1 MKTNLKIKVG
11 TPLRAVCGRLSE
23 GSLPLA
29 ILLLWSLTSFGQSL
43 NNGTPIRISG
53 DSSARYVPA
62 EVDSNTMQTV
72 QFVRGDFV
80 TFEVGLF
87 DRGIFRSNTIAQF
100 TNVTLQLFTEQ
111 NSTNAPLMAE
121 SITNGTANWNTNCQL
136 ANWTNGD
143 TVASTNWNAQF
154 IFSNAQTSFT
164 LNSQAS
170 QLYWL
175 RIFATTTNAVP
186 RVVTYL
192 ESPITVWDGP
202 ISPDYIA
209 PGWPL
214 GIYVNL
220 LGQLLSPTNFF
231 VVNSNLMNKSVSGGG
246 GGGSGTVTSVSGD
259 GSVETGTI
267 TSSGTFGLGTASANV
282 FLGGPVSGSSATLS
296 LRAINQQD
304 LPSITLT
311 NDNAGNA
318 TFEASIAAATLT
330 NLSQNFGVTAAG
342 TTTSSNY
349 VVTGSGIT
357 NISGE
362 GGKYWALDNQGQYDG
377 MDIVAAGAVDF
388 VSEGIYNFGVDT
400 IGDHTATVQAG
411 LFNGSGAG
419 LTALVPTALTGSG
432 TIPQA
437 ALPAGVVTNGNVA
450 TATILAT
457 NSSLGTGITVY
468 SDGALLFSSNF
479 LTVASFTNNAWTV
492 GSLTNLMNWLT
503 NTVSGYVPG
512 AVLQVSAGGVLQ
524 WSISLPVGL
533 FSGVLITNATLT
545 NTVSIN
551 VATLEAGTLI
561 VTNKLT
567 NAALS
572 ASEPVFTD
580 ANSALTSQAVI
591 PTANLGSGTANSGTA
606 LMGNQSYAPMT
617 NLTGNANQISI
628 TAGVVGLING
638 FHSTNAN
645 LGTPFTTNLTETA
658 NLTVKGSSSL
668 DNGATFTDGTGD
680 WTMVRGAWGSPTT
693 GGLLATGGVLATLYT
708 NATLNFGVTAS
719 GTVVSSNLLVKS
731 SASIATNLNVS
742 TEVVT
747 NKLTNSILTVSELVG
762 TDANDAL
769 TSVSIGSGLSLS
781 GGTLTAPGTG
791 GTVTFVTFTGDGI
804 VDQSSPSSAV
814 TTSGTVTASVLS
826 QSANMFL
833 AGPISGAS
841 APSSFRD
848 LDQQDLPSMVIT
860 NKNTITATILATN
873 STLGSGITFYSDGSI
888 LFSSNFLT
896 IAAYTN
902 GGWTIGSLTNEAYRL
917 TNTIAASQ
925 GYVLQY
931 QGGALQWI
939 NTNWMGSGGGG
950 SFSGNANQFGVL
962 GGVEAI
968 IPGALVTN
976 LTGYGATSFG
986 AGAMQINSVGNIST
1000 SGTLSISGSSSF
1012 DNGNFTTDG
1021 SGDLTW
1027 VSVTNANHTFGVDSS
1042 GKVTASNLVV
1052 QANAT
1057 IATNLNVSTMVVT
1070 NKLTNRV
1077 LTASEPVF
1085 SDANDAL
1092 SSQATIAATFLPT
1105 ASTSALGVGEAD
1117 GATIGASAGV
1127 FSVLQGGNT
1136 NNAIN
1141 ETNVQSTNL
1150 VFTWTTNALNTGN
1163 FTTGSGGTGTG
1174 AAVTNWALYFST
1186 NAFQS
1191 FVSNNICVG
1200 SNLVGVVN
1208 GLNYLDLFLR
1218 NTNALVYF
1226 LYFYGMNTNN
1236 WNGGVLWSNV
1246 TGKIITNLYPLPPTK
1261 GYYHFHCTFL
1271 GTNYYSNAVW
1281 EVTSPGG

>member
-1 MKTNLKIKVG
+1 
-11 TPLRAVCGRLSE
+11 
-23 GSLPLA
+23 
-29 ILLLWSLTSFGQSL
+29 
-43 NNGTPIRISG
+43 
-53 DSSARYVPA
+53 
-62 EVDSNTMQTV
+62 
-72 QFVRGDFV
+72 
-80 TFEVGLF
+80 
-87 DRGIFRSNTIAQF
+87 
-100 TNVTLQLFTEQ
+100 
-111 NSTNAPLMAE
+111 
-121 SITNGTANWNTNCQL
+121 
-136 ANWTNGD
+136 
-143 TVASTNWNAQF
+143 
-154 IFSNAQTSFT
+154 
-164 LNSQAS
+164 
-170 QLYWL
+170 
-175 RIFATTTNAVP
+175 
-186 RVVTYL
+186 
-192 ESPITVWDGP
+192 
-202 ISPDYIA
+202 
-209 PGWPL
+209 
-214 GIYVNL
+214 
-220 LGQLLSPTNFF
+220 
-231 VVNSNLMNKSVSGGG
+231 
-246 GGGSGTVTSVSGD
+246 
-259 GSVETGTI
+259 
-267 TSSGTFGLGTASANV
+267 
-282 FLGGPVSGSSATLS
+282 
-296 LRAINQQD
+296 
-304 LPSITLT
+304 
-311 NDNAGNA
+311 
-318 TFEASIAAATLT
+318 
-330 NLSQNFGVTAAG
+330 
-342 TTTSSNY
+342 
-349 VVTGSGIT
+349 
-357 NISGE
+357 
-362 GGKYWALDNQGQYDG
+362 
-377 MDIVAAGAVDF
+377 
-388 VSEGIYNFGVDT
+388 
-400 IGDHTATVQAG
+400 
-411 LFNGSGAG
+411 
-419 LTALVPTALTGSG
+419 
-432 TIPQA
+432 
-437 ALPAGVVTNGNVA
+437 
-450 TATILAT
+450 
-457 NSSLGTGITVY
+457 
-468 SDGALLFSSNF
+468 
-479 LTVASFTNNAWTV
+479 
-492 GSLTNLMNWLT
+492 
-503 NTVSGYVPG
+503 
-512 AVLQVSAGGVLQ
+512 
-524 WSISLPVGL
+524 
-533 FSGVLITNATLT
+533 
-545 NTVSIN
+545 
-551 VATLEAGTLI
+551 
-561 VTNKLT
+561 
-567 NAALS
+567 
-572 ASEPVFTD
+572 
-580 ANSALTSQAVI
+580 
-591 PTANLGSGTANSGTA
+591 
-606 LMGNQSYAPMT
+606 
-617 NLTGNANQISI
+617 
-628 TAGVVGLING
+628 
-638 FHSTNAN
+638 
-645 LGTPFTTNLTETA
+645 
-658 NLTVKGSSSL
+658 
-668 DNGATFTDGTGD
+668 
-680 WTMVRGAWGSPTT
+680 
-693 GGLLATGGVLATLYT
+693 
-708 NATLNFGVTAS
+708 
-719 GTVVSSNLLVKS
+719 
-731 SASIATNLNVS
+731 
-742 TEVVT
+742 
-747 NKLTNSILTVSELVG
+747 
-762 TDANDAL
+762 
-769 TSVSIGSGLSLS
+769 
-781 GGTLTAPGTG
+781 
-791 GTVTFVTFTGDGI
+791 
-804 VDQSSPSSAV
+804 
-814 TTSGTVTASVLS
+814 
-826 QSANMFL
+826 
-833 AGPISGAS
+833 
-841 APSSFRD
+841 
-848 LDQQDLPSMVIT
+848 
-860 NKNTITATILATN
+860 
-873 STLGSGITFYSDGSI
+873 
-888 LFSSNFLT
+888 
-896 IAAYTN
+896 
-902 GGWTIGSLTNEAYRL
+902 L